1 MAEENHMILGRRAT
15 FEALKSGMPLARV
28 LVYDGV
34 ERDQSI
40 EDILKRSQ
48 RAGVRVEFL
57 PKRKFEAAC
66 GDMEGHASQGV
77 AAETPPFPYVGVEEV
92 VEQANVDAEQ
102 AQGRALVV
110 VCDHITDAG
119 NLGAIVRSA
128 ESVGASGIVIPNARS
143 AQVTAATY
151 KTSTGA
157 VAHIPVARVPNLK
170 RSLQQLKDAG
180 FWVVGATEHAE
191 DLLWDTDM
199 TGRIALVMGNEHDGI
214 SELVLKNCDLA
225 CKLPQEG
232 SISSLNVAQAATVFM
247 YEWLRQ
253 NHG

>member
-1 MAEENHMILGRRAT
+1 MAEDNHIIIGRRAT
-15 FEALKSGMPLARV
+15 FEALKSGMPLTRV
-28 LVYDGV
+28 IVYDGV
-34 ERDQSI
+34 ERDSSI
-40 EDILKRSQ
+40 EDVLKRAE
-48 RAGVRVEFL
+48 RAHVRVEFL
-57 PKRKFEAAC
+57 PKKAFEAAC
-66 GDMEGHASQGV
+66 GNVEGHASQGV
-77 AAETPPFPYVGVEEV
+77 AADAPPFPYVGMHDVIAA
-92 VEQANVDAEQ
+92 ANARAEKG
-102 AQGRALVV
+102 AKDALVV

-128 ESVGASGIVIPNARS
+128 ESVGASGVVIPNARS

-151 KTSTGA
+151 KTSAGA
-157 VAHIPVARVPNLK
+157 VAHVPIARVPNLK
-170 RSLQQLKDAG
+170 RALQELKDAG

-199 TGRIALVMGNEHDGI
+199 TGRMALVMGNEHDGI

-225 CKLPQEG
+225 CRLPQEG
-232 SISSLNVAQAATVFM
+232 AISSLNVAQASTVFM

>member
-1 MAEENHMILGRRAT
+1 MAEGNHIIFGRRAV
-15 FEALKSGMPLARV
+15 FEALKSGMPLDRV

-34 ERDQSI
+34 ARDSAI
-40 EDILKRSQ
+40 DDLLRRAEK
-48 RAGVRVEFL
+48 AGVRVDFV
-57 PKRKFEAAC
+57 PKKRFEAAC

-77 AAETPPFPYVGVEEV
+77 AAEASPFPYVGVHAIIEA
-92 VEQANVDAEQ
+92 ANARDDGA
-102 AQGRALVV
+102 AKALVV

-128 ESVGASGIVIPNARS
+128 ESAGASGVIIPNARA

-151 KTSTGA
+151 KTSAGA
-157 VAHIPVARVPNLK
+157 VAHLPIARVPNLK
-170 RSLQQLKDAG
+170 RVLQELKDAG
-180 FWVVGATEHAE
+180 FWVVGATEHAD
-191 DLLWDTDM
+191 DLLWDTDL

-214 SELVLKNCDLA
+214 SELVLKNCDLS

-232 SISSLNVAQAATVFM
+232 SISSLNVAQASTVFM

-253 NHG
+253 NRG

>member
-1 MAEENHMILGRRAT
+1 MAEGNHIVFGRRAV

-28 LVYDGV
+28 LIYDGV
-34 ERDQSI
+34 TRDA
-40 EDILKRSQ
+40 DVNDLLKRAEK
-48 RAGVRVEFL
+48 AGVRVDFV
-57 PKRKFEAAC
+57 PKKKFEAAC

-77 AAETPPFPYVGVEEV
+77 AAEAAPFPYVSVRDIV
-92 VEQANVDAEQ
+92 NAANAE
-102 AQGRALVV
+102 GDGPSKALVV

-128 ESVGASGIVIPNARS
+128 ESAGASGVVIPNARA

-151 KTSTGA
+151 KTSAGA
-157 VAHIPVARVPNLK
+157 VAHLPIARVPNLK
-170 RSLQQLKDAG
+170 RALQELKDGG

-191 DLLWDTDM
+191 DLLWDTDL

-214 SELVLKNCDLA
+214 SELVLNSCDLT

-232 SISSLNVAQAATVFM
+232 SISSLNVAQASTVFM

-253 NHG
+253 NRG

>member
-57 PKRKFEAAC
+57 PKRKFGAAC

-92 VEQANVDAEQ
+92 VAQANADAGQ

-128 ESVGASGIVIPNARS
+128 ESVGASGVVIPNARS

-151 KTSTGA
+151 KTSAGA
-157 VAHIPVARVPNLK
+157 VAHIPIARVPNLK

>member
-1 MAEENHMILGRRAT
+1 MAEDNHMILGRRAT

-34 ERDQSI
+34 ERDASI
-40 EDILKRSQ
+40 EDVLKRAQ

-66 GDMEGHASQGV
+66 GNLEGHASQGV
-77 AAETPPFPYVGVEEV
+77 AAETPPFPYVGVADV
-92 VEQANVDAEQ
+92 IAAANAKGEQ
-102 AQGRALVV
+102 GSSRSLVV

-128 ESVGASGIVIPNARS
+128 ESVGAAGVVIPNARS

-151 KTSTGA
+151 KTSAGA

-170 RSLQQLKDAG
+170 RALQDLKDAG
-180 FWVVGATEHAE
+180 FWVVGATEHAD

-214 SELVLKNCDLA
+214 SDLVLKNCDLA

-232 SISSLNVAQAATVFM
+232 AISSLNVAQAATVFM